1 MVINILQM
9 IYMGHV
15 LEAPGPYQKALLLW
29 KLEWKTPARFY
40 NHRNKKLPSQ
50 RATSNAIYRNI
61 ILYIFKN

>member
-29 KLEWKTPARFY
+29 KTPARFY

-50 RATSNAIYRNI
+50 RATSNATYRNI